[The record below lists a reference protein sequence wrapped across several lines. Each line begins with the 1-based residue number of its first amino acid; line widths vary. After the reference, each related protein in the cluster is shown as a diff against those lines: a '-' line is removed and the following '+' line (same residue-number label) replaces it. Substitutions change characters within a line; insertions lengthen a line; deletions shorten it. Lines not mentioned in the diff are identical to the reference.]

1 MTLASEVITPDGV
14 KVAVNTLGFEVTA
27 RLLIA
32 PPVAPTS
39 KESKPL
45 GTSEKVMVMV
55 AVLVAPN
62 LVLSD
67 VMETTLGAVLSIV

>member
-1 MTLASEVITPDGV
+1 MV
-14 KVAVNTLGFEVTA
+14 
-27 RLLIA
+27 

-39 KESKPL
+39 NESKPL

-62 LVLSD
+62 LALSD
-67 VMETTLGAVLSIV
+67 VIETTLGAVLSIV